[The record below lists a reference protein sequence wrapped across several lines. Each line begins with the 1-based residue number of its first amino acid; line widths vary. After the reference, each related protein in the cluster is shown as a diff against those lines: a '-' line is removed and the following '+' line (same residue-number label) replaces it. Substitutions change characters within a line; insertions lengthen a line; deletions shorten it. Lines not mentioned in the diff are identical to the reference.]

1 MPSLKFAMPAYYVL
15 ATTEA
20 STNLARYSG
29 MLFGVPENEYHQ
41 HFNDYFSGVRTDCFG
56 EEAKRRIL
64 LGTFCRMVG
73 FRDKYYLKA
82 LSVRHSIIHEY
93 ESVFKHHAFVASP
106 TMPIVAPRFED
117 IRSMKPVEIYLTD
130 FLTLP
135 PNLTGLPHIS
145 MPCGYVGHMPV
156 GMQLVRPPLG
166 GRVAGPF
173 RQGLGEGLQVQGPGG
188 GSMKIGL
195 EMHFTLPTRSSCS
208 VPAPP
213 TERNRTPRSCPT
225 CLGFP
230 GSRPSLN
237 RKALEYGLMVT
248 KFLNCQVNEKI
259 WFSRKTYFYPD
270 LPKHFQITQYE
281 SPLGV
286 NGHFDLNGKR
296 IGIWRVHIEEDPG
309 RIKRVGRSGEEVSLV
324 DYNRSGVPLV
334 EIVTAPDLSSP
345 AEAREFIDN
354 LRTELRHLVG
364 ISAQEDQSIR
374 VDCNI
379 SVGEE
384 RVEVKNVQG
393 LRNIE
398 QALKYEVTRQ
408 TKMLEAGKKI
418 VRETRRYEE
427 ERKVTSPAREK
438 EFEEDYGYIGEPDL
452 GEYNIG
458 QMFSGLVLP
467 ETPLMR
473 AERMA
478 KQCSIPEAQ
487 ARQLVLTSMGLADL
501 FEEVCGSVPSE
512 KAVQWLLGPVNSNWA
527 KFEPILPQRKDEI
540 VEIIKAMRPDAST
553 TNEAKMRLLAMV
565 GMADVP
571 SVQEGG
577 QSDIEPLVNQF
588 LDKHPEVVKD
598 YRTNPKAA
606 NSVIGFV
613 MKETK
618 GRYSS
623 KEIVECVNKEIEKR
637 V

>member
-1 MPSLKFAMPAYYVL
+1 
-15 ATTEA
+15 
-20 STNLARYSG
+20 
-29 MLFGVPENEYHQ
+29 
-41 HFNDYFSGVRTDCFG
+41 
-56 EEAKRRIL
+56 
-64 LGTFCRMVG
+64 
-73 FRDKYYLKA
+73 
-82 LSVRHSIIHEY
+82 
-93 ESVFKHHAFVASP
+93 
-106 TMPIVAPRFED
+106 
-117 IRSMKPVEIYLTD
+117 
-130 FLTLP
+130 
-135 PNLTGLPHIS
+135 
-145 MPCGYVGHMPV
+145 
-156 GMQLVRPPLG
+156 
-166 GRVAGPF
+166 
-173 RQGLGEGLQVQGPGG
+173 
-188 GSMKIGL
+188 MKIGL
-195 EMHFTLPTRSSCS
+195 EMHFSLPTKSKLFCSC
-208 VPAPP
+208 P
-213 TERNRTPRSCPT
+213 TNGEEPNTAVCPT

-248 KFLNCQVNEKI
+248 KFLNCRVNERI

-286 NGHFDLNGKR
+286 DGHFDLNGRR

-309 RIKRVGRSGEEVSLV
+309 RIKRVGRAGEEVSLI

-334 EIVTAPDLSSP
+334 EIVTAPDLTSP

-364 ISAQEDQSIR
+364 ISSSDDQSIR

-379 SVGEE
+379 SVAEE

-398 QALKYEVTRQ
+398 QALKYEANRQ
-408 TKMLEAGKKI
+408 AKMIEAGKKI

-452 GEYNIG
+452 GEYDIG
-458 QMFSGLVLP
+458 PMFRQLKLV

-473 AERMA
+473 ASRLS
-478 KQCSIPEAQ
+478 KQCSIPDAQ

-501 FEEVCGSVPSE
+501 FEEVCTSVPSE

-527 KFEPILPQRKDEI
+527 KFEPLLAEKKG
-540 VEIIKAMRPDAST
+540 EIIEIIRSDAAGKIND
-553 TNEAKMRLLAMV
+553 NEARIRLLAMIGAADLPVEGVV
-565 GMADVP
+565 GD
-571 SVQEGG
+571 
-577 QSDIEPLVNQF
+577 SDMDGLIAQY

-598 YRTNPKAA
+598 YQSNPKAA
-606 NSVIGFV
+606 NSVIGFI

-618 GRYSS
+618 GRHSS
-623 KEIVECVNKEIEKR
+623 KEIVERVNKEIEKR
-637 V
+637 VSG